1 LLDAD
6 VRQCAMSDNT
16 AVSDEIIALVAAI
29 MDRLAAIG
37 AFVGVAERGGFA
49 AAARH
54 LRLNPS
60 AVTRAVQ
67 ALEAELGV
75 QLFMRST
82 RSVRLTDAGTRYL
95 AHARRILGELDVAER
110 DMRDTRA
117 VPSGRITVT
126 APVQFGRLHVRPAVS
141 RFLARFPEVRVRL
154 RLDDAIS
161 SLVDEGIDVAIRIG
175 NLADSSLVARRV
187 GWTRRLLVASPA
199 YLARRGTPATP
210 EALLD
215 HDIAGIASDVGHTEW
230 QVGGV
235 TLRLHPRF
243 ASDSIDAVLGHVL
256 DGGGIA
262 FLLSYQV
269 TGSIAS
275 GQLVEL
281 LPDHAPDRVPIHL
294 VHPPARLPGSATR
307 ALIDMV
313 AGEARWD
320 FGDR

>member
-1 LLDAD
+1 
-6 VRQCAMSDNT
+6 MSD
-16 AVSDEIIALVAAI
+16 DIIAVNAII
-29 MDRLAAIG
+29 MDRLAAIS
-37 AFVGVAERGGFA
+37 AFVGVAEQDGFA
-49 AAARH
+49 TAARH
-54 LRLNPS
+54 MRINPS

-110 DMRDTRA
+110 DMRETQA

-141 RFLARFPEVRVRL
+141 RFLARHPEVRVGL

-161 SLVDEGIDVAIRIG
+161 SLVDEGIDLAVRIG

-199 YLARRGTPATP
+199 YLDRRGMPGTP

-215 HDIAGIASDVGHTEW
+215 HDIAGIANDDGVTEW
-230 QVGGV
+230 RIGGV
-235 TLRLHPRF
+235 ALRLRPRL
-243 ASDSIDAVLGHVL
+243 ASNSIDAVLGHVL

-262 FLLSYQV
+262 FLPSYQV
-269 TGSIAS
+269 AESIAA
-275 GQLVEL
+275 GRLVEL
-281 LPDHAPDRVPIHL
+281 LPEHAPDRIPIHL
-294 VHPPARLPGSATR
+294 VHPPARLPGLATR

-320 FGDR
+320 FGER

>member
-1 LLDAD
+1 
-6 VRQCAMSDNT
+6 
-16 AVSDEIIALVAAI
+16 
-29 MDRLAAIG
+29 MDRLAAIS
-37 AFVGVAERGGFA
+37 AFVGVAEQGGFA
-49 AAARH
+49 SAAR
-54 LRLNPS
+54 RMRVNPS

-110 DMRDTRA
+110 DMRDTQA

-141 RFLARFPEVRVRL
+141 RFLARHPEVSVRL

-161 SLVDEGIDVAIRIG
+161 SLVEEGIDLAVRIG
-175 NLADSSLVARRV
+175 RLADSSLVARRV
-187 GWTRRLLVASPA
+187 GWTRRLLVASPT
-199 YLARRGTPATP
+199 YLDRRGMPETP
-210 EALLD
+210 EALLG
-215 HDIAGIASDVGHTEW
+215 HDIAGVASDTGHTEW
-230 QVGGV
+230 RVGDV
-235 TLRLHPRF
+235 TLRLRPRF
-243 ASDSIDAVLGHVL
+243 TSDSIDAVVGHVL

-262 FLLSYQV
+262 FLLSYQ
-269 TGSIAS
+269 TAASIAS
-275 GQLVEL
+275 GRLVEL

-294 VHPPARLPGSATR
+294 VHPPARLPRLATR

-313 AGEARWD
+313 VGEARWD
-320 FGDR
+320 FSQR